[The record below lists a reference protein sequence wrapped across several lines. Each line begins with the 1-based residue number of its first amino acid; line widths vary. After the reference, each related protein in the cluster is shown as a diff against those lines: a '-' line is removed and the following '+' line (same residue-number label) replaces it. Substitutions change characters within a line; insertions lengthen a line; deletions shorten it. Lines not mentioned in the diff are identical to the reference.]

1 MVISC
6 NFFSGEEGYDD
17 KNRAIN
23 PTKKDMENLLRNMR
37 KKNSKTDQHRLKDLV
52 EDYKEE
58 GNFAYFQPYQDL
70 VSMIRY
76 IFGIQFLIC
85 FVKHILG
92 INQHINGGFKST
104 YPTASK

>member
-1 MVISC
+1 MVIRF

-37 KKNSKTDQHRLKDLV
+37 KNNSKTDQHRLKDLV

-76 IFGIQFLIC
+76 NFWVTIFDLLCEAYFGH
-85 FVKHILG
+85 K
-92 INQHINGGFKST
+92 
-104 YPTASK
+104 PTHQRWL